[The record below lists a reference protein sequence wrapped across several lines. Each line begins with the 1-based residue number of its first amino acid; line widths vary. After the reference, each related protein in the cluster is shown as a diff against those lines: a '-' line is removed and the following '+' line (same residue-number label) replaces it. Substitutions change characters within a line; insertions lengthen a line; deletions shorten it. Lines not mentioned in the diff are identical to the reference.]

1 MNYCR
6 YHCQILSVAQWFH
19 TLHRSTWSGRGG
31 RLLGVSEDD
40 VFFCAIGQWLLHHLR
55 AIYWIV
61 FNLLIYRYNIYIY
74 IYYYCYVIYSSMMP
88 WSKFKYS
95 IYSHFIAPAGNCP
108 DVFAMHSICG
118 IKTEASVYSGPLKS
132 CFFSP
137 YYFNQRFFT
146 HFVNLA

>member
-61 FNLLIYRYNIYIY
+61 FNLLIYRYNIYI
-74 IYYYCYVIYSSMMP
+74 IIIVML
-88 WSKFKYS
+88 
-95 IYSHFIAPAGNCP
+95 FIHRWCP
-108 DVFAMHSICG
+108 
-118 IKTEASVYSGPLKS
+118 EASLSIVYIHILLLLQAIAQMYLLCIRYVGSRLKPQYIVVPWNHV
-132 CFFSP
+132 FFSP